1 MEDWENG
8 QQLVKFLDQLDIFES
23 CGKKAE
29 IESLESLLNG
39 QLRGNY
45 LTKFYLPLSMDTH
58 INSKR
63 AQTQLI
69 SEPVTKLSQP
79 TYQSTF
85 NPCSSTS
92 PFSSQSYS
100 QRDSG
105 LESENYS
112 QQYSQNLSQPKFIQI
127 DYLQTYLNQSD
138 HLNDFSQ
145 PYHSGSGHRRS
156 VGPYSHG
163 TFSQSDPYRL

>member
-1 MEDWENG
+1 M
-8 QQLVKFLDQLDIFES
+8 DQLDIFES

-69 SEPVTKLSQP
+69 SRPVSKLSQP
-79 TYQSTF
+79 TYQATF
-85 NPCSSTS
+85 DSSAS
-92 PFSSQSYS
+92 PFSSQTYS

-105 LESENYS
+105 VESENFS
-112 QQYSQNLSQPKFIQI
+112 QQYSHPLSQPKFTQI

-145 PYHSGSGHRRS
+145 PYHSGSSPRRS
-156 VGPYSHG
+156 VDPYSQG
-163 TFSQSDPYRL
+163 TSSQTGLYRL

>member
-1 MEDWENG
+1 M
-8 QQLVKFLDQLDIFES
+8 DQLNIFES

-69 SEPVTKLSQP
+69 SRPVSKLSQP
-79 TYQSTF
+79 TYQPTF
-85 NPCSSTS
+85 DSSAS
-92 PFSSQSYS
+92 PFSSQTYS

-105 LESENYS
+105 VESENFS
-112 QQYSQNLSQPKFIQI
+112 QQYSHPLSRPKFTQI

-145 PYHSGSGHRRS
+145 PYHSGSSPRRS
-156 VGPYSHG
+156 GDPYSQG
-163 TFSQSDPYRL
+163 NFSQKGPYRL